1 MVKRATNLLSAR
13 EVILF
18 SESLKKKTTTTKN
31 HKNNTIN
38 SEFLSLATIASELLA
53 F

>member
-18 SESLKKKTTTTKN
+18 SESHLKKKNTK
-31 HKNNTIN
+31 I
-38 SEFLSLATIASELLA
+38 IP
-53 F
+53 